1 MYKKE
6 FDLNY
11 KQKSHSL
18 RLLQGG
24 KKIRDYREEGRR
36 ELYQKHKKD
45 SYCST
50 ALNLGLSLPVARAK
64 KGI

>member
-11 KQKSHSL
+11 KQEVTFIKAVA
-18 RLLQGG
+18 RG

-36 ELYQKHKKD
+36 ELYQKHKEQV
-45 SYCST
+45 T
-50 ALNLGLSLPVARAK
+50 AAQH
-64 KGI
+64 